1 MLGLLTRAALLLG
14 TSAALLTTRV
24 VAVDDAHTLP
34 VFFFHGLTA
43 NATFGRN
50 LKANLSTEAR
60 PLVTLNFC
68 ENECSFSDLNNQSKL
83 AIAQIRGII
92 ANDTRFSRGYSFIG
106 HSQGAAL
113 ARLVIEEMDD
123 HKIHTFISLA
133 GAGNGVFYGPQA
145 NDFIPGQTFLRQFS
159 PFIKEPDYTK
169 YTDADISS
177 GRLAID
183 QVKWQSANPDKP
195 SQLTRSPA
203 KSDWIRYNTL
213 FPKLNNLA
221 VPASNEIIADQS
233 RRKNNFLRLKEAHYF
248 GSEFDETIAPWQSTL
263 NGQYEDIASLAELQ
277 TKYKTLKVWSMTET
291 PEYKQDLY
299 GLQTLDK
306 RGGLFLHQLD
316 HVSHECWVQ
325 DFMSPRD
332 KQICQ
337 HKPVFERSV
346 YPLLAPVSAQEPPV
360 QPHC

>member
-14 TSAALLTTRV
+14 TSAALLTTGV

-92 ANDTRFSRGYSFIG
+92 ANDTRFSRGYSFI
-106 HSQGAAL
+106 
-113 ARLVIEEMDD
+113 
-123 HKIHTFISLA
+123 
-133 GAGNGVFYGPQA
+133 AGNGVFYGPQA
-145 NDFIPGQTFLRQFS
+145 NDFIPAQTFLRQFS

-221 VPASNEIIADQS
+221 VPASKEIIADQS

-263 NGQYEDIASLAELQ
+263 NGQYEDIASLAELE

-346 YPLLAPVSAQEPPV
+346 YPLLAPVNAQGPPV